1 MSGGGRG
8 RAVNFASC
16 SLNRFADIIR
26 KCIVSPHACGLK
38 YFLTSKIASALIW
51 GQS

>member
-8 RAVNFASC
+8 AVNFASC
-16 SLNRFADIIR
+16 SFNRFADIIR
-26 KCIVSPHACGLK
+26 KCTVSPHECGSK
-38 YFLTSKIASALIW
+38 YFLTSKIASALIC